1 MAAVVIAG
9 RSLMTESDIRIES
22 EQLPTEKRS
31 WSPPVLV
38 CETYRNT
45 AAKVPTVGET
55 ITMGGI
61 S

>member
-1 MAAVVIAG
+1 MAETDV
-9 RSLMTESDIRIES
+9 RIEFEPLQS
-22 EQLPTEKRS
+22 EKRL

-55 ITMGGI
+55 ITMGGL